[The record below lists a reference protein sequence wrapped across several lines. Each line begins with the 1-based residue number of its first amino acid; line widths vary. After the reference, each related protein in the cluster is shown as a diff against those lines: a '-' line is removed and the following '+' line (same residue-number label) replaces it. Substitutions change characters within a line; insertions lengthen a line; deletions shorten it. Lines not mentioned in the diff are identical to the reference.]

1 MINKEELQRLAEA
14 CPVEPLRLV
23 EYAGNQMYLRNTAG
37 IVLEVYRN
45 RSFPQYAAINEAH
58 ARLVE
63 ATTPAVVLALLA
75 EVKALSDLAEVVAK
89 KLRSAQICNPLVV
102 DVLLDEAREALADH
116 LPKGWP
122 NQIRQQ

>member
-14 CPVEPLRLV
+14 CPDEPLRLV
-23 EYAGNQMYLRNTAG
+23 EYGGIMYLRNTAG

-63 ATTPAVVLALLA
+63 AATPAVVLALLA
-75 EVKALSDLAEVVAK
+75 EVKALSELAEVVAK

-122 NQIRQQ
+122 TQAKPQ

>member
-58 ARLVE
+58 AHLVE
-63 ATTPAVVLALLA
+63 AAAPAVVLALLTEIKELRA
-75 EVKALSDLAEVVAK
+75 LAEVVAK
-89 KLRSAQICNPLVV
+89 KLRSVQLCNPLVV
-102 DVLLDEAREALADH
+102 EVLLDEAREALAEH

-122 NQIRQQ
+122 KELSP